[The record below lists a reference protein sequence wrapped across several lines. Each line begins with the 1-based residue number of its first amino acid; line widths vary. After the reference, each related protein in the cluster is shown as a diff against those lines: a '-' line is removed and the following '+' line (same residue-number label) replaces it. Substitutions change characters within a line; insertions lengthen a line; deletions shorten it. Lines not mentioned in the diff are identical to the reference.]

1 MVQKL
6 EFQIQIRSYVLGTIL
21 IDLADVMRRP
31 LSFVVRGK
39 QIHKPGKMKYFE
51 SFWGSILWRAV
62 SFHCKFVYLIFIFS
76 VAFLKKL
83 F

>member
-6 EFQIQIRSYVLGTIL
+6 EFQIRSCVLGTIL
-21 IDLADVMRRP
+21 IDHADVMRRP

-39 QIHKPGKMKYFE
+39 QIHKPDKMKYFE
-51 SFWGSILWRAV
+51 SFLGSILWRAV
-62 SFHCKFVYLIFIFS
+62 SFQCKFVYLIFIFS